1 MPADAGR
8 PPRLFSVAFGP
19 ARLHF
24 PLNSNMSTSKPPT
37 SMLRYVLSLGIV
49 AIWGLGVA
57 SAVIGGNNPGYVRRD
72 IPHPYPTGGVL
83 FVCAIISVEAIALYA
98 ILRPR
103 SFVARPSRAIV
114 ALAVFVPLAV
124 AEYLFLSGWTD
135 QAGHCYANGFFLRSA
150 LIYLVIAA
158 VAGQIMRMGARH
170 EF

>member
-1 MPADAGR
+1 MQGAAEQRELLR
-8 PPRLFSVAFGP
+8 P
-19 ARLHF
+19 
-24 PLNSNMSTSKPPT
+24 NISTSKPPT
-37 SMLRYVLSLGIV
+37 LILRYMLSVGIV

-57 SAVIGGNNPGYVRRD
+57 SAVIGGSNPGYVRMD
-72 IPHPYPTGGVL
+72 VPHPYPTGGVL
-83 FVCAIISVEAIALYA
+83 FVCAIISVEATALYA

-158 VAGQIMRMGARH
+158 VAGQITRMRARH